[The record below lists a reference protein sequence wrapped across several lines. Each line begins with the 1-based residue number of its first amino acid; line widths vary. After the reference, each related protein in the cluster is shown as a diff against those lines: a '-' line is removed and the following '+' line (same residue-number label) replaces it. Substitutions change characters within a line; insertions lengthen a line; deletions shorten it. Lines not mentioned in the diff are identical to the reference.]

1 MEINQCCLLIDDA
14 EIGCLGLEFVG
25 SDVTVVRPGD
35 PVPLGVPIVMATTRV
50 GDLDGE
56 ARAWGL
62 AERIDTVVTER
73 DGHLARRL
81 LSDDDHP
88 FGTLDSV
95 TVGEH
100 LIAFDF
106 RSTQA
111 SDVPGG
117 GVLELVQCL
126 IGEHAAATESHRAE
140 LGLANLLVET
150 LGAMDHIELLPRM
163 PEQEPSPEPVDD
175 RDELVRLRR
184 QHDILERKY
193 QSLSASV
200 LGRMTLR
207 YWNLR
212 KAMRNTGG

>member
-1 MEINQCCLLIDDA
+1 MTGPRGGSALSVTADFSALTGPVEINQCCLLIDDA

-111 SDVPGG
+111 SDVPG
-117 GVLELVQCL
+117 
-126 IGEHAAATESHRAE
+126 AE
-140 LGLANLLVET
+140 F
-150 LGAMDHIELLPRM
+150 
-163 PEQEPSPEPVDD
+163 
-175 RDELVRLRR
+175 
-184 QHDILERKY
+184 
-193 QSLSASV
+193 
-200 LGRMTLR
+200 
-207 YWNLR
+207 WNSSN
-212 KAMRNTGG
+212 A